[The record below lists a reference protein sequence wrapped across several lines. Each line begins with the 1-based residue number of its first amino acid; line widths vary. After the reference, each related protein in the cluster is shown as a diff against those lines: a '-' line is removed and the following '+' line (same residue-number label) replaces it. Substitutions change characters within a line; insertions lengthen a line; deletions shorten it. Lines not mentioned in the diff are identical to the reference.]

1 MSDENIKQKAFKRG
15 FGSPETRGA
24 LLIGT
29 VILCVLAGVGF
40 AAYSFLK
47 PDTQVQVATGGVDAS
62 NVKVKADAKTSE
74 AYKEAKQLTDEYL
87 FEDHLKWLKW
97 SFEQGHQ
104 EFPDD
109 YDFNSSRWS
118 LGLMIA
124 QVERYGG
131 IVMDTKKGTLP
142 VSLEHPTPDTPSRI
156 TEKE

>member
-1 MSDENIKQKAFKRG
+1 MGVSKDKSFATRLRGLLENKPTDNDTPDNPTEMIK
-15 FGSPETRGA
+15 E
-24 LLIGT
+24 I
-29 VILCVLAGVGF
+29 I
-40 AAYSFLK
+40 
-47 PDTQVQVATGGVDAS
+47 
-62 NVKVKADAKTSE
+62 E

-142 VSLEHPTPDTPSRI
+142 VSLEHPIPDTPSRI

>member
-1 MSDENIKQKAFKRG
+1 MGVSKDKSFATRLRGLLENKPTDNDTPDNPTEMIK
-15 FGSPETRGA
+15 E
-24 LLIGT
+24 I
-29 VILCVLAGVGF
+29 I
-40 AAYSFLK
+40 
-47 PDTQVQVATGGVDAS
+47 
-62 NVKVKADAKTSE
+62 E
-74 AYKEAKQLTDEYL
+74 AYKEAKELTDEYL

-142 VSLEHPTPDTPSRI
+142 VSLEHPIPDTPSRI

>member
-1 MSDENIKQKAFKRG
+1 MGVSKDKRFASRLHGLLEN
-15 FGSPETRGA
+15 
-24 LLIGT
+24 
-29 VILCVLAGVGF
+29 
-40 AAYSFLK
+40 K
-47 PDTQVQVATGGVDAS
+47 PTDNDTPDNPTEMM
-62 NVKVKADAKTSE
+62 KEIIE

-87 FEDHLKWLKW
+87 FEDHLKWVRW
-97 SFEQGHQ
+97 SYEQGHF

-131 IVMDTKKGTLP
+131 IVIDTKKGTLP
-142 VSLEHPTPDTPSRI
+142 VSLEHPIPDIPSRI

>member
-1 MSDENIKQKAFKRG
+1 MGVSKDKRFATRLRGLLENKPTDNDTPDNPTEMIK
-15 FGSPETRGA
+15 E
-24 LLIGT
+24 I
-29 VILCVLAGVGF
+29 I
-40 AAYSFLK
+40 
-47 PDTQVQVATGGVDAS
+47 
-62 NVKVKADAKTSE
+62 E

-142 VSLEHPTPDTPSRI
+142 VSLEYPIPDTPSRI